1 MDELIVKNSGYVRLK
16 QFVDQREG
24 SLTVAES
31 NRDIP
36 FEIMR
41 TYYIIQKNASDVTRG
56 NHAHKET
63 IQVIFC
69 LSGSFVLHLDDGK
82 NTQKILMNESNLGVI
97 LGKELWHSMESISSD
112 CIMLVYASDYFD
124 EDDYLR
130 KYDEFLKYIAEKKND

>member
-16 QFVDQREG
+16 QFMDQREG

-36 FEIMR
+36 FEIKR

-63 IQVIFC
+63 VQVIFC
-69 LSGSFVLHLDDGK
+69 LSGNFVLHLDDGK
-82 NTQKILMNESNLGVI
+82 KTQKILMNESNLGVI
-97 LGKELWHSMESISSD
+97 LGKELWHSMEAISSG
-112 CIMLVYASDYFD
+112 CIMLVYASEYFD
-124 EDDYLR
+124 ESDYLR
-130 KYDEFLKYIAEKKND
+130 NYDEFLKYISEK

>member
-1 MDELIVKNSGYVRLK
+1 MQEIIVKNSGYIKLK
-16 QFVDQREG
+16 QFTDEREG
-24 SLTVAES
+24 SLTVAEAH
-31 NRDIP
+31 RDIP
-36 FEIMR
+36 FEIKR
-41 TYYIIQKNASDVTRG
+41 TYYIIQKHASEVIRG
-56 NHAHKET
+56 NHAHKKT
-63 IQVIFC
+63 VQVIFC

-130 KYDEFLKYIAEKKND
+130 QYDEFLKYIAEERND

>member
-1 MDELIVKNSGYVRLK
+1 MQEIIVKNSGYIQLK
-16 QFVDQREG
+16 QFTDEREG

-36 FEIMR
+36 FEIKR
-41 TYYIIQKNASDVTRG
+41 TYYIIQKHASEITRG

-69 LSGSFVLHLDDGK
+69 LNGSFVLHLDDGK
-82 NTQKILMNESNLGVI
+82 NSQKIMMNNTHTGII

-112 CIMLVYASDYFD
+112 CVMLVFASDYFD
-124 EDDYLR
+124 ENDYLR
-130 KYDEFLKYIAEKKND
+130 KYDEFLEYIA